1 MIVWYFKNA
10 PDVDENF
17 LKAMADMGGDGQ
29 APDFNQGIFPM
40 MQGMMMNLLSKDVLY
55 PALDELRTKV
65 DLSICLIS
73 HYGEFDR
80 FNYDCDCD
88 WQDSLS
94 VPSC

>member
-17 LKAMADMGGDGQ
+17 LKAMADMGVDGQ

-65 DLSICLIS
+65 DYLFNTVS
-73 HYGEFDR
+73 HYGEFT
-80 FNYDCDCD
+80 
-88 WQDSLS
+88 DSTRT
-94 VPSC
+94 VTVTGKIV

>member
-55 PALDELRTKV
+55 PALDELRAKV
-65 DLSICLIS
+65 DYLFNIS
-73 HYGEFDR
+73 LWR
-80 FNYDCDCD
+80 
-88 WQDSLS
+88 
-94 VPSC
+94 V